1 MLAASVTPK
10 WRLHA
15 MTALA
20 LTAMLAGAASLSF
33 LLTLPLST
41 SRVSTSTS
49 LPRRLRDGVFPL
61 AFEPNIGQAGY
72 AARFLARMPGG
83 TLQFA
88 PSEVVMSLAQPV
100 APQPKL
106 TSPPTGKGQPAV
118 IQEQATLLRLQFIGA
133 SPQVALTG
141 EAILPARVSYLLG
154 DDPSRWHTG
163 LPTYGGITYKA
174 LYPGVDLTYAGKDAR
189 GLKGTYTVAPQ
200 ADPTLIKWR
209 YDRAQSL
216 TVDPQ
221 GNLQITIEG
230 SGIREQRSGLE
241 GGNSALSTQH
251 SKLTEAAPVAWQD
264 VGGVRLPV
272 EARYVVAS
280 DGSVGFALG
289 RYDHALP
296 LVLDPEL
303 DYSTYLGGDLQDAG
317 TGVAVDGQGNTYVTG
332 LIGSANF
339 PTMDPYQPGYGGG
352 RRDAFVAKFDPT
364 GTHLLYATY
373 LGGSGDDSGWGIAV
387 DRIGNAYVAGYTD
400 STNFPLSSAYQ
411 PANAGGKD
419 VFVARLNAQ
428 GSALDYSTY
437 LGGSGRDEGWGIAVD
452 SEQNAYITG
461 ITGSPDFPTASPL
474 QASMAGV
481 EDAFVTRV
489 NAAGSALI
497 YSTYL
502 GGSLRDG
509 ALGIALD
516 RDGNAYLAGGS
527 ISTDFPTTASAFQP
541 TNHDGNHDAIV
552 VKVSH
557 DGGQL
562 VYSTYLGGSGGDQ
575 GWAIAVSSA
584 GDAALTG
591 YTGSTDFPTLNPLQ
605 PANGGNTDSFATL
618 LNNQGSGL
626 VYSTYLG
633 GNGHYDGGYG
643 VAADAHGNF
652 YFAGLTSSTDFPTV
666 NALQS
671 TSNGSDDAFISK
683 INAGGASF
691 GYSTYLGGSGNDYG
705 YGLALDPFG
714 NAVIAGQATSQDFP
728 TADAFQPANAG
739 GLDVV
744 VFKIVERCVI
754 SFTDV
759 PQGSTFYDDI
769 HCMAC
774 RGNVQGYADGTFRP
788 NSSVTRGQLAKMVS
802 NAAGLGETHANQ
814 TFEDV
819 PPGSAF
825 HPFIERLASRGIIG
839 GYPCGEANEPCVAPE
854 NRPYFRPN
862 TDVTRAQTSK
872 IVSIAASVAA
882 PPLGSQTF
890 EDVPLTYPFYEWIE
904 GMAIGGI
911 IAGHPCGGEGEPCIA
926 PLNRPY
932 YRPAANVTRGQSA
945 TIVAHSF
952 FPDCQPPEHPVSPKK

>member
-1 MLAASVTPK
+1 MLAASVRPK

-20 LTAMLAGAASLSF
+20 LTAMLAGAASLS
-33 LLTLPLST
+33 LLPTLPLST

-49 LPRRLRDGVFPL
+49 TPRRLRDGDFPL
-61 AFEPNIGQAGY
+61 AFEPNMGQAGH

-88 PSEVVMSLAQPV
+88 PSEVVMSLAQPI
-100 APQPKL
+100 APQPQL
-106 TSPPTGKGQPAV
+106 TAPPTGKGQLAV
-118 IQEQATLLRLQFIGA
+118 IQEHATVLRLQFIGA
-133 SPQVALTG
+133 SPQVALIAGT
-141 EAILPARVSYLLG
+141 ALPARVSYLLG
-154 DDPSRWHTG
+154 DDPFGWHTG
-163 LPTYGGITYKA
+163 LPTYGGITYKG
-174 LYPGVDLTYAGKDAR
+174 LYPGVDLSYAGNDSR

-200 ADPTLIKWR
+200 ADPNLIKWR
-209 YDRAQSL
+209 YDGAQNL
-216 TVDPQ
+216 VVDPQ
-221 GNLQITIEG
+221 GNLQVAIQG
-230 SGIREQRSGLE
+230 PGIRDQGSGLE
-241 GGNSALSTQH
+241 DGNSALV
-251 SKLTEAAPVAWQD
+251 EAAPVAWQE
-264 VGGVRLPV
+264 VGGVRVPV
-272 EARYVVAS
+272 EARYVVAG

-289 RYDHALP
+289 RYDHTLP

-317 TGVAVDGQGNTYVTG
+317 TGVAVDSQGNTYVTG
-332 LIGSANF
+332 LTVSANF
-339 PTMDPYQPGYGGG
+339 PSVDPYQPGYGGG
-352 RRDAFVAKFDPT
+352 RRDAFVAKLDPT

-373 LGGSGDDSGWGIAV
+373 LGGSGEDEGWAIAV
-387 DRIGNAYVAGYTD
+387 DREGNAYVTGYSN

-411 PANAGGKD
+411 PVNAGGKD
-419 VFVARLNAQ
+419 VFVARLNAD

-452 SEQNAYITG
+452 GEENAFVTG
-461 ITGSPDFPTASPL
+461 ITDSTDFPTASPL

-489 NAAGSALI
+489 NAAGSALV

-516 RDGNAYLAGGS
+516 HDGNAYLAGHS
-527 ISTDFPTTASAFQP
+527 ISTDFPTANAFQP
-541 TNHDGNHDAIV
+541 TNHGGNHDAIAA
-552 VKVSH
+552 KVSH
-557 DGGQL
+557 DGQQL
-562 VYSTYLGGSGGDQ
+562 VYSTYLGGSGGEQ
-575 GWAIAVSSA
+575 GWAIAVSSE
-584 GDAALTG
+584 GEAALTG
-591 YTGSTDFPTLNPLQ
+591 YTSSTDFPTLNPLQ
-605 PANGGNTDSFATL
+605 PANGGRTDSYATL
-618 LNNQGSGL
+618 LNSQGSGL

-633 GNGHYDGGYG
+633 GNGSYDGGYG

-652 YFAGLTSSTDFPTV
+652 YFTGLTSSTNFAAV
-666 NALQS
+666 NALQPA
-671 TSNGSDDAFISK
+671 SNGGDDAFISK

-705 YGLALDPFG
+705 YGLALDPLG
-714 NAVIAGQATSQDFP
+714 NAVVAGQATSLDFP
-728 TADAFQPANAG
+728 TGNAFQQANAG
-739 GLDVV
+739 GLDAV
-744 VFKIVERCVI
+744 VFKIVEPCAI

-759 PQGSTFYDDI
+759 PQGSTFYDAI

-802 NAAGLGETHANQ
+802 NAAGLSETHTNQ

-825 HPFIERLASRGIIG
+825 YPFIERLASRGIIG

-854 NRPYFRPN
+854 SRPYFRPN

-872 IVSIAASVAA
+872 IVSIAAGVVA

-890 EDVPLTYPFYEWIE
+890 EDVPPTYPFYEWIE
-904 GMAIGGI
+904 GMAVEGI
-911 IAGHPCGGEGEPCIA
+911 ISGHPCGGEGEPCVA

-932 YRPAANVTRGQSA
+932 YRPASNVTRGQSA
-945 TIVAHSF
+945 KIVANSF
-952 FPDCQPPEHPVSPKK
+952 FPECQPPAQVTKPKEER

>member
-20 LTAMLAGAASLSF
+20 LTAMLAGAASLSI
-33 LLTLPLST
+33 LSTLPLST
-41 SRVSTSTS
+41 SRVSTSI
-49 LPRRLRDGVFPL
+49 PRRLRDGDFPL
-61 AFEPNIGQAGY
+61 TFEPNIGQAGH
-72 AARFLARMPGG
+72 AALFLARMPGG

-88 PSEVVMSLAQPV
+88 RSEVVMSLAQPI
-100 APQPKL
+100 APQPQL
-106 TSPPTGKGQPAV
+106 TAPPTGKGRLAT
-118 IQEQATLLRLQFIGA
+118 IQEQAILLRLQFIGA

-141 EAILPARVSYLLG
+141 DATLPTRVTYLLG

-163 LPTYGGITYKA
+163 LPTYSEITYKG
-174 LYPGVDLTYAGKDAR
+174 LYPGVDLTYAGKDSR

-200 ADPTLIKWR
+200 ADPTIIKWR
-209 YDRAQSL
+209 YDGAQSL
-216 TVDPQ
+216 AVDPQ
-221 GNLQITIEG
+221 GDLQITIEG
-230 SGIREQRSGLE
+230 PGIRDQGSGR
-241 GGNSALSTQH
+241 GDSNSALV
-251 SKLTEAAPVAWQD
+251 EAAPVAWQE
-264 VGGVRLPV
+264 VGAVRVPV
-272 EARYVVAS
+272 EARYVVAR

-303 DYSTYLGGDLQDAG
+303 DYSTYLGGGLQDAG

-339 PTMDPYQPGYGGG
+339 PTMGPYQPGYGGG

-373 LGGSGDDSGWGIAV
+373 LGGSGDDEGWAIAV
-387 DRIGNAYVAGYTD
+387 DRAGNAYVAGYTD
-400 STNFPLSSAYQ
+400 STDFPLSSAYQ

-419 VFVARLNAQ
+419 AFVARLNAQ
-428 GSALDYSTY
+428 GHALDYSTY

-452 SEQNAYITG
+452 GEENAYITG
-461 ITGSPDFPTASPL
+461 ITDSPDFPTASPL
-474 QASMAGV
+474 QGSMAGV
-481 EDAFVTRV
+481 EDAFVTRI
-489 NAAGSALI
+489 NASGSALV

-516 RDGNAYLAGGS
+516 RDGNTYLAGHS
-527 ISTDFPTTASAFQP
+527 ISTDFPTTANAFQP
-541 TNHDGNHDAIV
+541 TNHGGNHDAIA
-552 VKVSH
+552 VKITH
-557 DGGQL
+557 DGQQL
-562 VYSTYLGGSGGDQ
+562 VYSTYLGGSGGEQ
-575 GWAIAVSSA
+575 GWAIAVSSE
-584 GDAALTG
+584 GEAALTG

-605 PANGGNTDSFATL
+605 ATNGGSIDSYATL
-618 LNNQGSGL
+618 LNSQGSGL

-652 YFAGLTSSTDFPTV
+652 YFAGLTSSTDFPAV
-666 NALQS
+666 NALQP
-671 TSNGSDDAFISK
+671 TSNGGDDAFITR
-683 INAGGASF
+683 IHAGGGSF
-691 GYSTYLGGSGNDYG
+691 GYATYLGGSGNDYA

-714 NAVIAGQATSQDFP
+714 NAVVAGQAASQDFP
-728 TADAFQPANAG
+728 TANAFQQANAG

-744 VFKIVERCVI
+744 VLKIVEPCAI

-759 PQGSTFYDDI
+759 PHGSTFYDAI

-774 RGNVQGYADGTFRP
+774 RGNVQGYSDGTFRP

-802 NAAGLGETHANQ
+802 NAAGLSETHANR

-825 HPFIERLASRGIIG
+825 YPFVERLASRGIIG
-839 GYPCGEANEPCVAPE
+839 GYPCGGANKPCVAPE

-872 IVSIAASVAA
+872 IVSIAARLAS

-904 GMAIGGI
+904 GMAVGGI
-911 IAGHPCGGEGEPCIA
+911 ISGHPCGSEGEPCIA

-932 YRPAANVTRGQSA
+932 YRPASNVTRGQSA
-945 TIVAHSF
+945 KIVANSF
-952 FPDCQPPEHPVSPKK
+952 FPECRPPGQVVSPKK

>member
-20 LTAMLAGAASLSF
+20 LTAMLAWAASLSV
-33 LLTLPLST
+33 LPTLPLST
-41 SRVSTSTS
+41 SRVSTST
-49 LPRRLRDGVFPL
+49 PRRLRDGDLPL
-61 AFEPNIGQAGY
+61 AFEPNIGQAGH

-83 TLQFA
+83 TLQFS
-88 PSEVVMSLAQPV
+88 PSDVVMSLAQPI
-100 APQPKL
+100 APQPQL
-106 TSPPTGKGQPAV
+106 TASPPGKGQLAV
-118 IQEQATLLRLQFIGA
+118 IQEQATVLRLQFIGA
-133 SPQVALTG
+133 SPQVDMTAGTALS
-141 EAILPARVSYLLG
+141 ARVSYLLG

-163 LPTYGGITYKA
+163 IPTYGGITYKG
-174 LYPGVDLTYAGKDAR
+174 LYPGVDLSYAGNDAR
-189 GLKGTYTVAPQ
+189 GLKGTYTAAPGV
-200 ADPTLIKWR
+200 DPTIIKWR
-209 YDRAQSL
+209 YDGAQSL
-216 TVDPQ
+216 TVDPR
-221 GNLQITIEG
+221 GNLQITIQGPGVRDQG
-230 SGIREQRSGLE
+230 SGTENGF
-241 GGNSALSTQH
+241 SALSTQN
-251 SKLTEAAPVAWQD
+251 SALTEAAPVAWQE
-264 VGGVRLPV
+264 VGGVRVPV
-272 EARYVVAS
+272 EARYVVAG
-280 DGSVGFALG
+280 DGSVSFALG
-289 RYDHALP
+289 RYDHELP
-296 LVLDPEL
+296 LILDPEL

-332 LIGSANF
+332 LTVSANF
-339 PTMDPYQPGYGGG
+339 PSIEPYQPGYGGG
-352 RRDAFVAKFDPT
+352 GRDAFVAKFDPT

-373 LGGSGDDSGWGIAV
+373 LGGSGDDEGWAIAV
-387 DRIGNAYVAGYTD
+387 DHAGNAYVTGYSN

-411 PANAGGKD
+411 PVNAGGKD
-419 VFVARLNAQ
+419 VFVARLNAA
-428 GSALDYSTY
+428 GNALDYATY

-452 SEQNAYITG
+452 GEENTYITG
-461 ITGSPDFPTASPL
+461 ITDSTDFPTASPL
-474 QASMAGV
+474 QASHAGV

-489 NAAGSALI
+489 NASGSALV

-516 RDGNAYLAGGS
+516 RDGNAYLAGHS
-527 ISTDFPTTASAFQP
+527 ISTDFPTVNAFQP
-541 TNHDGNHDAIV
+541 TNHGGNHDAIAA
-552 VKVSH
+552 KVSH
-557 DGGQL
+557 DGQQL

-575 GWAIAVSSA
+575 GWAIAVSSS
-584 GDAALTG
+584 GEAALTG
-591 YTGSTDFPTLNPLQ
+591 YTSSTDFPTLNPLQ
-605 PANGGNTDSFATL
+605 PANGGNTDSYATL
-618 LNNQGSGL
+618 LNSQGSGL

-652 YFAGLTSSTDFPTV
+652 YYTGLTSSTNFPAV

-671 TSNGSDDAFISK
+671 TSNGGDDVFISK

-714 NAVIAGQATSQDFP
+714 DAVVAGQATSQDFP
-728 TADAFQPANAG
+728 TANAFQQANAG
-739 GLDVV
+739 GLDAV
-744 VFKIVERCVI
+744 VFKIAEPCAI
-754 SFTDV
+754 SFADV

-774 RGNVQGYADGTFRP
+774 RGNIQGYADGTFRP

-802 NAAGLGETHANQ
+802 NAAGLSETHANQ

-819 PPGSAF
+819 PMGSAF
-825 HPFIERLASRGIIG
+825 YSFIERLASRGIIG
-839 GYPCGEANEPCVAPE
+839 GYTCGEANEPCVAPE

-872 IVSIAASVAA
+872 IVSIAAGLAA

-890 EDVPLTYPFYEWIE
+890 EDVPPTYPFYEWIE
-904 GMAIGGI
+904 GMAVGGI

-932 YRPAANVTRGQSA
+932 YRPASNVTRGQSA
-945 TIVAHSF
+945 KIVANSF
-952 FPDCQPPEHPVSPKK
+952 FPECQPPAQVVRVKK

>member
-10 WRLHA
+10 WRLRA
-15 MTALA
+15 TTAIT
-20 LTAMLAGAASLSF
+20 LTMLLAGVASLSI
-33 LLTLPLST
+33 LTTLPLST
-41 SRVSTSTS
+41 SKVSTST
-49 LPRRLRDGVFPL
+49 PRRFRDGNFPL
-61 AFEPNIGQAGY
+61 AFEPNMGQAGHS
-72 AARFLARMPGG
+72 ARFLARMPGG

-88 PSEVVMSLAQPV
+88 HSEVVMSLARSI
-100 APQPKL
+100 APQPQL
-106 TSPPTGKGQPAV
+106 TTPPTGKGQLAV
-118 IQEQATLLRLQFIGA
+118 SQEQATVLRLQFIGA
-133 SPQVALTG
+133 SSQVVLTG
-141 EAILPARVSYLLG
+141 GTTLPARVSYLLG

-163 LPTYGGITYKA
+163 LPTYEGITYEG
-174 LYPGVDLTYAGKDAR
+174 LYPGVNLSYTGKDVR

-200 ADPTLIKWR
+200 ADPALIKWR
-209 YDRAQSL
+209 YDGAQQVAL
-216 TVDPQ
+216 DEQ
-221 GNLQITIEG
+221 GNLQITVQGAGARGQG
-230 SGIREQRSGLE
+230 SELE
-241 GGNSALSTQH
+241 DGNSALSTQN
-251 SKLTEAAPVAWQD
+251 SALTEAAPVAWQE
-264 VGGVRLPV
+264 VGGVRVPV
-272 EARYVVAS
+272 EARYVVAR

-289 RYDHALP
+289 RYDPALP

-303 DYSTYLGGDLQDAG
+303 DYSTYLGGDLQDAS
-317 TGVAVDGQGNTYVTG
+317 TGVAVDSQGNAYVTG
-332 LIGSANF
+332 LIASANF
-339 PTMDPYQPGYGGG
+339 PSVDPYQPNYGGG

-364 GTHLLYATY
+364 GAHLLYATY
-373 LGGSGDDSGWGIAV
+373 LGGSGDDEGWAIAV
-387 DRIGNAYVAGYTD
+387 DREGNAYVAGFTD
-400 STNFPLSSAYQ
+400 STNFPLSNAYQ
-411 PANAGGKD
+411 PVNAGGKD
-419 VFVARLNAQ
+419 VFVARLNA
-428 GSALDYSTY
+428 GGNALDYSTY

-452 SEQNAYITG
+452 GEENAYITG
-461 ITGSPDFPTASPL
+461 FTDSTDFPTASPL

-509 ALGIALD
+509 ALAIALD
-516 RDGNAYLAGGS
+516 RDGNAYLAGHS
-527 ISTDFPTTASAFQP
+527 ISTDFPIANAFQP
-541 TNHDGNHDAIV
+541 TKQGNYDAIA

-562 VYSTYLGGSGGDQ
+562 VYSTYLGGSGSDQ

-584 GDAALTG
+584 GEAGLTG
-591 YTGSTDFPTLNPLQ
+591 FTGSTDFPTLNPLQ
-605 PANGGNTDSFATL
+605 PTNGGQHDSYATL

-652 YFAGLTSSTDFPTV
+652 YFAGLTSSTNFAAV

-671 TSNGSDDAFISK
+671 MSNGGDEAFISK

-714 NAVIAGQATSQDFP
+714 NAVVAGQATSQDFP
-728 TADAFQPANAG
+728 TASAFQSANAG
-739 GLDVV
+739 GLDAV
-744 VFKIVERCVI
+744 VFKIVEPCVV

-759 PQGSTFYDDI
+759 PQGSTFYDDV

-774 RGNVQGYADGTFRP
+774 RGHVQGYADGTFRP

-802 NAAGLGETHANQ
+802 NAAGLSKTHTNQ

-819 PPGSAF
+819 QPESVF
-825 HPFIERLASRGIIG
+825 YPFIERLASRGIIG
-839 GYPCGEANEPCVAPE
+839 GYPCGEANEPCIAPD

-872 IVSIAASVAA
+872 IVSIAARLAA

-890 EDVPLTYPFYEWIE
+890 EDVPPTYPFYEWIE
-904 GMAIGGI
+904 SMAVGGI
-911 IAGHPCGGEGEPCIA
+911 IAGHPCGGEGEPCVA

-932 YRPAANVTRGQSA
+932 YRPASNVTRGQSA
-945 TIVAHSF
+945 KIVANSF
-952 FPDCQPPEHPVSPKK
+952 FPEGQPPGQVVRSKR

>member
-1 MLAASVTPK
+1 M
-10 WRLHA
+10 
-15 MTALA
+15 
-20 LTAMLAGAASLSF
+20 
-33 LLTLPLST
+33 
-41 SRVSTSTS
+41 
-49 LPRRLRDGVFPL
+49 
-61 AFEPNIGQAGY
+61 GQAGY

-88 PSEVVMSLAQPV
+88 PSEVVMSLAQPI
-100 APQPKL
+100 APQPQL
-106 TSPPTGKGQPAV
+106 TALPHRKGQLAV

-133 SPQVALTG
+133 SLQVALTG
-141 EAILPARVSYLLG
+141 DATLPARVSYLLG
-154 DDPSRWHTG
+154 DDPSRWHTD
-163 LPTYGGITYKA
+163 LPTYGEITYKS

-200 ADPTLIKWR
+200 ADPSLIKWR
-209 YDRAQSL
+209 YNGAQQVAL
-216 TVDPQ
+216 GEQ
-221 GNLQITIEG
+221 GSLQITIEG
-230 SGIREQRSGLE
+230 SGVRDQGSRLDDE
-241 GGNSALSTQH
+241 N
-251 SKLTEAAPVAWQD
+251 SKLTEAAPVAWQE
-264 VGGVRLPV
+264 VGGVLVPV
-272 EARYVVAS
+272 EARYVVAG
-280 DGSVGFALG
+280 DGSVSFALG
-289 RYDHALP
+289 LYDHALP

-332 LIGSANF
+332 LIASANF
-339 PTMDPYQPGYGGG
+339 PSVDPHQPGYGGG

-373 LGGSGDDSGWGIAV
+373 LGGSGDDEGWAIAV
-387 DRIGNAYVAGYTD
+387 DHAGNAYIAGHTD
-400 STNFPLSSAYQ
+400 STDFPLSNAYQ

-419 VFVARLNAQ
+419 VFVARLNAH

-452 SEQNAYITG
+452 GEENAYITG
-461 ITGSPDFPTASPL
+461 ITASTDFPTASPL
-474 QASMAGV
+474 QAGMGGV

-516 RDGNAYLAGGS
+516 RDSNAYLAGHS
-527 ISTDFPTTASAFQP
+527 VSTDFPVANAFQP
-541 TNHDGNHDAIV
+541 TNHGGDQDAIA

-557 DGGQL
+557 DGQQL
-562 VYSTYLGGSGGDQ
+562 LYSTYLGGSGGEQ
-575 GWAIAVSSA
+575 GWAIAVSGA
-584 GDAALTG
+584 GEAALTG
-591 YTGSTDFPTLNPLQ
+591 YTHSTDFPTLNPLQ
-605 PANGGNTDSFATL
+605 PTNGGSADSYATL
-618 LNNQGSGL
+618 LNSRGSGL

-633 GNGHYDGGYG
+633 GNGDYDGGYG

-652 YFAGLTSSTDFPTV
+652 YFTGLTSSTNFPSV
-666 NALQS
+666 NALQP
-671 TSNGSDDAFISK
+671 TKQGGDDAFISK

-714 NAVIAGQATSQDFP
+714 NAVVAGQATSQDFP
-728 TADAFQPANAG
+728 VANALQPANAG

-744 VFKIVERCVI
+744 VFKIAESCAI
-754 SFTDV
+754 TFSDV
-759 PQGSTFYDDI
+759 PQGSTFYDAI

-774 RGNVQGYADGTFRP
+774 RRNVQGYPDGTFRP

-802 NAAGLGETHANQ
+802 NAAGLSETNANQ

-819 PPGSAF
+819 PPGSTF
-825 HPFIERLASRGIIG
+825 YLFVERLASRGIIG

-872 IVSIAASVAA
+872 IVSIAARLPA
-882 PPLGSQTF
+882 PPIGSQTF
-890 EDVPLTYPFYEWIE
+890 EDVLPTYPFYEWIE
-904 GMAIGGI
+904 GMAVGGI

-932 YRPAANVTRGQSA
+932 YRPSANVTRGQSA
-945 TIVAHSF
+945 KIVANSF
-952 FPDCQPPEHPVSPKK
+952 FPECQPSGQVVSPKK